1 MRREGHVWKGDGG
14 GGGSAV
20 CFFLARI
27 KHLPYLTVSNLF
39 DSIYIF
45 LAMELSIFVIKHV

>member
-1 MRREGHVWKGDGG
+1 MRREGRVCKGDGG

-20 CFFLARI
+20 CFFLAQI
-27 KHLPYLTVSNLF
+27 KHLPCLPVSNLF
-39 DSIYIF
+39 DSRYIF